1 MSLESFQASLVL
13 GIAGNAL
20 GSKNEKFGTGKSS
33 DEKQKIIAGLGGLR
47 AITVAPPAWPVPEEG
62 VFAVFTIEALATG
75 KTGEELVRDVAM
87 RYADCMATD
96 MTNKPI
102 STYLLNKV
110 SRLQP
115 SDIDYGIFQDYDDH
129 ATHSS
134 AAIRCFSVGL
144 RFHKAKH
151 VRDLIAAAVDISRIL
166 HHHPVAYMGGVTAA
180 LFTSYAIQKR
190 ELREWGAGLMAT
202 IPMVLEYV
210 ASSGKVVIQN
220 GSIYSM
226 STYQIFEETW
236 KEYLR
241 RRDII
246 DGERKPK
253 FPRRYDMKKRNEFYQ
268 SLALPDKELGATGLD
283 ATLIA
288 YDALLSSGS
297 SWEDLCNNSMFH
309 AGQGNVSGALAASWW
324 GIQHGFSS
332 VPPGNYNSVHF
343 KDRLMIAA
351 TKIYD
356 LSW

>member
-1 MSLESFQASLVL
+1 MSLECFQASLVL

-20 GSKNEKFGTGKSS
+20 GSKGEKWGTAKSS
-33 DEKQKIIAGLGGLR
+33 AEKQKVIGDLGGLG
-47 AITVAPPAWPVPEEG
+47 AISGGSPAWPVGEEG
-62 VFAVFTIEALATG
+62 VFAVTTIEALATG

-87 RYADCMATD
+87 RYADSMATD
-96 MTNKPI
+96 MANKPI
-102 STYLLNKV
+102 STYLLNQV

-115 SDIDYGIFQDYDDH
+115 TDIDYGIFQDYNDH

-134 AAIRCFSVGL
+134 AAIRCFGVGL

-151 VRDLIAAAVDISRIL
+151 IQDLVAAAIDISRIL

-180 LFTSYAIQKR
+180 LFTSYAIQEK
-190 ELREWGAGLMAT
+190 ELREWGAGLMTT

-210 ASSGKVVIQN
+210 ASSDRDVVQN
-220 GSIYSM
+220 M
-226 STYQIFEETW
+226 STYQVFEQTW
-236 KEYLR
+236 REYLR
-241 RRDII
+241 MRGIADGQRR
-246 DGERKPK
+246 PK
-253 FPRRYDMKKRNEFYQ
+253 FPRKYDMKKRNELYQ
-268 SLALPDKELGATGLD
+268 SLALPNKELGASGLD

-288 YDALLSSGS
+288 YDALLSSGG

-309 AGQGNVSGALAASWW
+309 AGQGNVSGALAAGWW

-332 VPPGNYNSVHF
+332 VPLSNYNSIDF

-351 TKIYD
+351 TKLYE